1 MASLPLTSPQ
11 NYKFGWPPRIRTLIR
26 RVKADCPAVERGA
39 IMYSSI
45 RKTYLRVKC
54 FIYTRFSF
62 FYLYGSKNLPH
73 CQFSGKINVRI
84 ST

>member
-1 MASLPLTSPQ
+1 MWVDGQLTTYFPQ

-54 FIYTRFSF
+54 FIYTRFRFLLIWVKKS
-62 FYLYGSKNLPH
+62 SPLPI
-73 CQFSGKINVRI
+73 FW
-84 ST
+84 

>member
-1 MASLPLTSPQ
+1 MWVDGQLTTYFPQ

-62 FYLYGSKNLPH
+62 FTYMG
-73 CQFSGKINVRI
+73 QKIFPIANFLVK
-84 ST
+84 